1 MNEDAKRI
9 VLLGND
15 KEEKQKLVDTMFSDC
30 KRVGDVYLSESLV
43 VENVSLPDYES
54 GDDDLNSHMEP
65 KCCGS
70 N

>member
-43 VENVSLPDYES
+43 VEKRKFARL
-54 GDDDLNSHMEP
+54 
-65 KCCGS
+65 
-70 N
+70 